1 MFLLSEPNIQ
11 IERYAAFLYAECLR
25 TLPAVARKWWHAS
38 NTRQAQIIDKITMNN
53 VSPILC
59 QEELSALV
67 VKKDKEK
74 DNMHVCYFALTVYF
88 TTLLNQYSYYTSD

>member
-1 MFLLSEPNIQ
+1 
-11 IERYAAFLYAECLR
+11 
-25 TLPAVARKWWHAS
+25 
-38 NTRQAQIIDKITMNN
+38 MNN

-74 DNMHVCYFALTVYF
+74 DNMHVCYIDLTVFF
-88 TTLLNQYSYYTSD
+88 TTLLNQYSLD

>member
-1 MFLLSEPNIQ
+1 MIKIFLLSEPNIQ

-25 TLPAVARKWWHAS
+25 TLPAVVRKWWHAS

-74 DNMHVCYFALTVYF
+74 DNMHVCYINLTVFLQLY
-88 TTLLNQYSYYTSD
+88 